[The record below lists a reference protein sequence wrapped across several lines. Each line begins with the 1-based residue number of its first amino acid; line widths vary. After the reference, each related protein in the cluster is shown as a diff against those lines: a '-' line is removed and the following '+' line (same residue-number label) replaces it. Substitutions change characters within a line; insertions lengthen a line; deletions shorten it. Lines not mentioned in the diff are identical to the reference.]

1 MRGFLVE
8 IFRLSRGKLGM
19 EIGGVLDKERVFQH
33 FHPVLLFLEF
43 SIRMQYFRRKSAT

>member
-19 EIGGVLDKERVFQH
+19 EIGWVPDKERGFQD
-33 FHPVLLFLEF
+33 FHPEICRLTILA
-43 SIRMQYFRRKSAT
+43 QW

>member
-19 EIGGVLDKERVFQH
+19 EIGWVLEKERVFQD
-33 FHPVLLFLEF
+33 FHPEK
-43 SIRMQYFRRKSAT
+43 YAG